1 MLIFLL
7 LNVNL
12 YSVTQEELKKRTKQ
26 FAVDIIRFEKKLP
39 QGPDK
44 WYSGDQLYR
53 CGTAVGANY
62 RAACRSKTKPTFI
75 HKMGIVE
82 EEADE
87 SCYWL
92 EILAEENLGDA
103 QERGRLLKEASE
115 LTAIFTAA
123 NKSMNDRTVYKK

>member
-1 MLIFLL
+1 M
-7 LNVNL
+7 N
-12 YSVTQEELKKRTKQ
+12 QDELKNRTKR
-26 FAVDIIRFEKKLP
+26 FAIDVIRFVKKLP

-62 RAACRSKTKPTFI
+62 RAACRSKTKPAFI

-92 EILAEENLGDA
+92 EILTEENPGDSK
-103 QERGRLLKEASE
+103 ERDRLLKEANE
-115 LTAIFTAA
+115 LTSIFTAA
-123 NKSMNDRTVYKK
+123 NKTLNDRKKS

>member
-1 MLIFLL
+1 M
-7 LNVNL
+7 
-12 YSVTQEELKKRTKQ
+12 TQDELKKRTKQ
-26 FAVDIIRFEKKLP
+26 FAVDIIRFVKVLP

-62 RAACRSKTKPTFI
+62 RVACRSKTKPTFI

-92 EILAEENLGDA
+92 EILGEENLGDPN
-103 QERGRLLKEASE
+103 ERERLLKEANE

-123 NKSMNDRTVYKK
+123 NKSMNERTFNNK